1 MRETVATK
9 FDPYPIHAYVAHVWH
24 LTKVVILV
32 LIQDRTSRSTGC
44 RRCPSKRWPRT
55 PVLSGHWIGIV
66 TVLTSSSAWSVGQP
80 TTPTSSRAPRS
91 WLAVNEVLVVYHSNL
106 FCLVHYITV
115 SWYRLFLP
123 RINFMGS
130 FSPLTATQEDGT
142 DRHVA

>member
-9 FDPYPIHAYVAHVWH
+9 FVPYPIHAYVSHVWH
-24 LTKVVILV
+24 LTKVEIPV
-32 LIQDRTSRSTGC
+32 LIQDRASRSTGC

-80 TTPTSSRAPRS
+80 TTPTSSRVPRS
-91 WLAVNEVLVVYHSNL
+91 WPVVNEVQFFTIARKP
-106 FCLVHYITV
+106 FCLIYGILVPSFSTAHPLY
-115 SWYRLFLP
+115 
-123 RINFMGS
+123 GS